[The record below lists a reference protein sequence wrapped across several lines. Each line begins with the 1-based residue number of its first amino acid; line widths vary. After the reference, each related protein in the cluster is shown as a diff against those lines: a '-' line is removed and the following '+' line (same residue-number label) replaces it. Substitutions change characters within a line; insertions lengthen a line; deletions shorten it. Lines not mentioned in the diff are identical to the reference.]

1 MLAPIKLTYA
11 LAFTLYNLFWLK
23 TLSGEPVQYIL
34 VKASVRGEPMMVGSS
49 SVWSNRFIA
58 SAIFQGAVITLLT
71 ASFIGMQLLFSS
83 VINIIQLLS
92 LSFEGPAKWIFLGYI
107 YST

>member
-83 VINIIQLLS
+83 VNIIQLLS
-92 LSFEGPAKWIFLGYI
+92 LSFGGPAKWIFLGYI

>member
-1 MLAPIKLTYA
+1 M
-11 LAFTLYNLFWLK
+11 
-23 TLSGEPVQYIL
+23 LSGEPVQYIL
-34 VKASVRGEPMMVGSS
+34 VKAPVRGEPMMVGSS

-83 VINIIQLLS
+83 VNIIQLLS

-107 YST
+107 FST

>member
-1 MLAPIKLTYA
+1 
-11 LAFTLYNLFWLK
+11 
-23 TLSGEPVQYIL
+23 V
-34 VKASVRGEPMMVGSS
+34 
-49 SVWSNRFIA
+49 

-83 VINIIQLLS
+83 VNIIQLLS
-92 LSFEGPAKWIFLGYI
+92 LSFEGLAKWIFLGYV

>member
-1 MLAPIKLTYA
+1 MT
-11 LAFTLYNLFWLK
+11 
-23 TLSGEPVQYIL
+23 
-34 VKASVRGEPMMVGSS
+34 VGSS

-58 SAIFQGAVITLLT
+58 SVIFQGAVITLFT

-83 VINIIQLLS
+83 VNIIQLLS
-92 LSFEGPAKWIFLGYI
+92 LSFEGLAKWIFLGYI